1 MNGIASLAL
10 FTLLRNDCGMKTPP
24 PPIAARIRQAIE
36 GSGKKQV
43 EVAKLMQVSRQC
55 VQGWVRTGRIAKP
68 HLSRLAE
75 VLNVSLEWLIHG
87 DAPMRA
93 LPARPRRFVP
103 LLSWADLR
111 VLSNSEMSLK
121 EG

>member
-1 MNGIASLAL
+1 
-10 FTLLRNDCGMKTPP
+10 
-24 PPIAARIRQAIE
+24 
-36 GSGKKQV
+36 
-43 EVAKLMQVSRQC
+43 
-55 VQGWVRTGRIAKP
+55 
-68 HLSRLAE
+68 
-75 VLNVSLEWLIHG
+75 
-87 DAPMRA
+87 MRA